1 MKLLK
6 IIYDAIGVIVTT
18 TISLFIIY
26 DIIVNDKQPTNFLIY
41 ISLLL
46 YMQVFLKQ
54 K

>member
-6 IIYDAIGVIVTT
+6 IIYDAVGVVVTAA
-18 TISLFIIY
+18 ISLFIVY
-26 DIIVNDKQPTNFLIY
+26 EFIINDKQPTNFLIY

-46 YMQVFLKQ
+46 YMQIFLKQ